1 MQDPDRR
8 PPQASGHALDAR
20 RRPGHRHPARG
31 PLLRAMGR
39 LVGHAPRARAP
50 AAVPAGPAPADR
62 PAAARSLCVLPPAAP
77 RLAAAALG
85 ARRGAPA
92 APSGSLPSLASSSPR
107 PAPLCLTRSQ
117 SRGAPHDILYL
128 PRCSAR
134 QCGAAERSDT
144 PTRGGAGRRLAPPP
158 WSGPSGGPQPPPHG
172 PIGQRRIG
180 RPGHQAQRGALAAA
194 RGLITTRNAPFP
206 MSSVRSSTAIVAPKR
221 LAMGARPGPPW

>member
-85 ARRGAPA
+85 APA

-117 SRGAPHDILYL
+117 SRGARHDILCL